1 MEKHG
6 LGRREALRRLTLGGL
21 GVASLPA
28 WVEALTGLAEARGH
42 EHAAAPAAPAAD
54 WKPKALDAH
63 QDETIA
69 TISELIIPT
78 TDTPGARAALVNRF
92 VDEVVADASEADRR
106 EFLRGLHWM
115 DRRSNELFGADFV
128 KATPEQQTALLTIVS
143 SEKNKSLE
151 DEIGRDFFRAIKSMT
166 ITGYYTSEVGMKQE
180 LGDDGQVFFLEFK
193 GCTHPEHGA
202 PAPSP
207 GPGRKAPV
215 MKKPGAKVPVP
226 QRG

>member
-1 MEKHG
+1 MDRQG

-63 QDETIA
+63 QDETVA

-92 VDEVVADASEADRR
+92 VDEVVADATEADRR
-106 EFLRGLHWM
+106 EFIRGLRWM
-115 DRRSNELFGADFV
+115 DGRSNELFGADFV
-128 KATPEQQTALLTIVS
+128 KATPDQQTALLTIIS
-143 SEKNKSLE
+143 SDKNKSLE
-151 DEIGRDFFRAIKSMT
+151 DEIGPDFFRAIKSMT
-166 ITGYYTSEVGMKQE
+166 ITGYYTSEVGLKQE
-180 LGDDGQVFFLEFK
+180 LGDDGQLFLLEFK
-193 GCTHPEHGA
+193 GCTHTEHGA
-202 PAPSP
+202 PAPAP
-207 GPGRKAPV
+207 VPKKAPPRPV
-215 MKKPGAKVPVP
+215 MKPPTP
-226 QRG
+226 QRS